1 MFFTP
6 FWQFIHCNCDPDFKD
21 ICIYFVTYP
30 AITYFVFE
38 TSFRANLL
46 HVIPVFAI
54 KWLNFMWCS
63 KSPITFEIHTL
74 HHTTSIRGPRFT
86 RWRPNKVSDET
97 FAPQPQP
104 IEPQPN
110 KMFLLCLFL
119 QIKVV
124 KGKIQTIYI
133 KGVLLTLIN
142 WINITNNIPNMVK
155 NTR

>member
-1 MFFTP
+1 MTAK
-6 FWQFIHCNCDPDFKD
+6 QFALQTETQSDKSIQM
-21 ICIYFVTYP
+21 VTQ
-30 AITYFVFE
+30 
-38 TSFRANLL
+38 
-46 HVIPVFAI
+46 PVY
-54 KWLNFMWCS
+54 
-63 KSPITFEIHTL
+63 
-74 HHTTSIRGPRFT
+74 
-86 RWRPNKVSDET
+86 ET

-124 KGKIQTIYI
+124 KGKIQSIYI

>member
-1 MFFTP
+1 MCTDLP
-6 FWQFIHCNCDPDFKD
+6 L
-21 ICIYFVTYP
+21 VTYP
-30 AITYFVFE
+30 ALSSVTY
-38 TSFRANLL
+38 
-46 HVIPVFAI
+46 
-54 KWLNFMWCS
+54 
-63 KSPITFEIHTL
+63 
-74 HHTTSIRGPRFT
+74 
-86 RWRPNKVSDET
+86 ET

-124 KGKIQTIYI
+124 KGKIQSIYI

>member
-1 MFFTP
+1 MRLSVMPITGCLGKNMVKNQQFTP
-6 FWQFIHCNCDPDFKD
+6 TCSPDDSPEIPPPHGPAYSLTSNLEFFWDFR
-21 ICIYFVTYP
+21 F
-30 AITYFVFE
+30 
-38 TSFRANLL
+38 SHLQ
-46 HVIPVFAI
+46 
-54 KWLNFMWCS
+54 
-63 KSPITFEIHTL
+63 SP
-74 HHTTSIRGPRFT
+74 HH
-86 RWRPNKVSDET
+86 ET

-119 QIKVV
+119 EIKVV
-124 KGKIQTIYI
+124 KGKIRSIYI

>member
-1 MFFTP
+1 ML
-6 FWQFIHCNCDPDFKD
+6 QNMSLSNGCN
-21 ICIYFVTYP
+21 
-30 AITYFVFE
+30 
-38 TSFRANLL
+38 
-46 HVIPVFAI
+46 
-54 KWLNFMWCS
+54 
-63 KSPITFEIHTL
+63 
-74 HHTTSIRGPRFT
+74 
-86 RWRPNKVSDET
+86 DET

-124 KGKIQTIYI
+124 KGKIQSIYI